1 MWGAIRRL
9 AAALLLGGWAVMAAA
24 VTVLPLYTHYDEPP
38 FGVDEPDS
46 LTVWLADF
54 LTRQSAGQYHFV
66 PQYMPRKRLEGG
78 VMTTLGWQGVVA
90 WGAPEFF
97 LDPDGRYLWSQP
109 YLTDRSLVLSHRR
122 RPVDY
127 KDASSLHGLTI
138 GAVLGRFLTG
148 YEDDIKAG
156 KIRRDD
162 APSNTQSLQ
171 KLKLG
176 RVDVVLLTEAALP
189 YYRREF
195 PDLDS
200 WLYIAPRARSVTQR
214 QLVVSQ
220 SGTALLAYLN
230 RSLRKLPQ
238 DPAWRGTL
246 QFMRLP

>member
-1 MWGAIRRL
+1 MRRIKHWLWAGVLCWL
-9 AAALLLGGWAVMAAA
+9 AAPAMAL
-24 VTVLPLYTHYDEPP
+24 TVVPLYTHYDEPP
-38 FGVDEPDS
+38 FGIEQHGS
-46 LTVWLADF
+46 LTLLLADF
-54 LTRQSAGQYHFV
+54 LTRESGGVYRFV
-66 PQYMPRKRLEGG
+66 PQFMPRKRLEG
-78 VMTTLGWQGVVA
+78 VLMQQPGWQGVVA
-90 WGAPEFF
+90 WASRDFF
-97 LDPDGRYLWSQP
+97 LDPDKRYLWSDS
-109 YLTDRSLVLSHRR
+109 YLSDRSLVLSNRHK
-122 RPVDY
+122 PVDY
-127 KDASSLHGLTI
+127 QDARSLHGLTV
-138 GAVLGRFLTG
+138 GAVAGRFLTG
-148 YEDDIKAG
+148 FEEDIKAG
-156 KIRRDD
+156 RIRREDG
-162 APSNTQSLQ
+162 PGNTQNLQ

-176 RVDVVLLTEAALP
+176 RIDVVLLTEAALP

>member
-1 MWGAIRRL
+1 MRRL
-9 AAALLLGGWAVMAAA
+9 KQWLLAGVLGWLAGAAMA

-38 FGVDEPDS
+38 FGIEEHGS
-46 LTVWLADF
+46 LTLLLADF
-54 LTRQSAGQYHFV
+54 LTRESAGVYRFV
-66 PQYMPRKRLEGG
+66 PQFMPRKRLEGV
-78 VMTTLGWQGVVA
+78 VMQQPGWQGVVA
-90 WGAPEFF
+90 WASRDFF
-97 LDPDGRYLWSQP
+97 LDPDNRYLWSDS
-109 YLTDRSLVLSHRR
+109 YLSDRSLVLSNRN

-127 KDASSLHGLTI
+127 QDARSLHGLTV

-148 YEDDIKAG
+148 FEEDIKAG

-162 APSNTQSLQ
+162 APGNTQNLH

-176 RVDVVLLTEAALP
+176 RIDVVLLTEAALP

-200 WLYIAPRARSVTQR
+200 WLYIAPKVRSVTHR

-220 SGTALLAYLN
+220 SDPALLAYLN
-230 RSLRKLPQ
+230 RALRKLPQ
-238 DPAWRGTL
+238 DPAWRATL